1 MLARNWLGQRMPF
14 DRLKRREFIS
24 LIGGAAAAWPLA
36 ARAQRQAMPV
46 IGFLSSASPD
56 GWAARLLAF
65 RQGLSEIGY
74 VDGKNVAIEYR
85 WAEGQ
90 NDRLPAMAADLV
102 RREVSVI
109 AATGTTEALA
119 AKAATTTP
127 IVFITGGDPVQLG
140 LVASLNRPG
149 GNLTGVTTLGGE
161 VEPKRL
167 ELLHEL
173 VSTATAIALLV
184 NPTNPL
190 TETILRD
197 VQAAARTLGLQ
208 LHVMQAST
216 QRDFDT
222 VFATLVQLR
231 AGGLVVGG
239 DTFFIARSKQLGA
252 LAAGHAVPTI
262 FQYREFAAA
271 GGLMSYGT
279 SSAELHRQVGV
290 YTGRILKGE
299 KPADLPVQQG
309 TKFELIINLKTAKAL
324 GLEVPSTLLA
334 RADEV
339 IE

>member
-1 MLARNWLGQRMPF
+1 MIG
-14 DRLKRREFIS
+14 RRDFIT
-24 LIGGAAAAWPLA
+24 LLGGAAASWPVG
-36 ARAQRQAMPV
+36 ARAEQQATPV
-46 IGFLSSASPD
+46 IGFLGSESAD
-56 GWAARLLAF
+56 RYGDRLSAF
-65 RQGLSEIGY
+65 RQGLSESGY
-74 VDGKNVAIEYR
+74 VESRNVAIEFR
-85 WAEGQ
+85 WAGGH
-90 NDRLPAMAADLV
+90 NDQLPALAADLV
-102 RREVSVI
+102 RRQVSVI
-109 AATGTTEALA
+109 AVLGGIPGALA
-119 AKAATTTP
+119 AKAAATTTTP
-127 IVFITGGDPVQLG
+127 IVFLTGGDPVQLG

-173 VSTATAIALLV
+173 VPTATVIAILV

-222 VFATLVQLR
+222 VFAILVELR

-239 DTFFIARSKQLGA
+239 DTFFIARSKQLGT

-271 GGLMSYGT
+271 GGLMSYGNNPMDM
-279 SSAELHRQVGV
+279 HRLVGV
-290 YTGRILKGE
+290 YTGRILAGA
-299 KPADLPVQQG
+299 KPADLPVQQA
-309 TKFELIINLKTAKAL
+309 TKVELILNLKTAKAL
-324 GLEVPSTLLA
+324 GLEVPPTLIA